1 LEFRGQ
7 LDRQI
12 ACEHVTR
19 MNKHVQ
25 IKNIDEAVHRKLKI
39 RAIEQG
45 MSLSEYLKRELSS
58 LANRPTNNEVLDR
71 LRKLPNIELKVS
83 AADLVREDRDNR

>member
-1 LEFRGQ
+1 MRL
-7 LDRQI
+7 
-12 ACEHVTR
+12 ACEHAVR

-25 IKNIDEAVHRKLKI
+25 IKNVDEAVHRKLKI

-58 LANRPTNNEVLDR
+58 LANRPTNNEVFER
-71 LRKLPNIELKVS
+71 LRKLPNIDLKVS